1 MVMMLYFQYPFT
13 AQFAKRSSIN
23 ELISADYGFPF
34 RKLYMSGKYFMSQKY
49 YFTTA
54 NLHYFI
60 SILILSFHLLFPSE
74 VETVSSPFYR
84 FPFEHT
90 VISLFT
96 LSGEIVVVNLSNT
109 NISTVN
115 VLKQ

>member
-23 ELISADYGFPF
+23 ELISADYGFPL

-60 SILILSFHLLFPSE
+60 SILILSFSF
-74 VETVSSPFYR
+74 
-84 FPFEHT
+84 
-90 VISLFT
+90 VISFWSGDCK
-96 LSGEIVVVNLSNT
+96 LSFLSL
-109 NISTVN
+109 SFRAHCY
-115 VLKQ
+115 